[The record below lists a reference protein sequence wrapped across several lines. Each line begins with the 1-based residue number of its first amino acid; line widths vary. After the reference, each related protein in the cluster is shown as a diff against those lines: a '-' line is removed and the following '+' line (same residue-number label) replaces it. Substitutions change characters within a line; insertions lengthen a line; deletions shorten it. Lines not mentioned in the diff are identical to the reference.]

1 LNGAAQEETAF
12 MSTQAAS
19 SSSQSDF
26 LKPFWIALFGPPW
39 LASLAVLV
47 ALAAI
52 RFFAFLSPYSL
63 QELFFLQTV
72 AMWALPFIFLTVAGR
87 REIGLTARGMTLFS
101 MLASGF
107 AGAVCGF
114 LFFSLGMVLY
124 GNSPDN
130 WCISIRNY
138 LHFEELRGLMPPL
151 ALFALYALPA
161 IFLNPIGEE
170 MLFRGFIQQAFTR
183 RFNAVFATAVSSLLF
198 GLIYLYLHGLWR
210 DASGL
215 HLRLGSAALA
225 VFVMACIGVVF
236 TLCRILSG
244 SLWPAMAA
252 HAAFNLT
259 LLAETIHEYIR

>member
-1 LNGAAQEETAF
+1 MT
-12 MSTQAAS
+12 TPAAS
-19 SSSQSDF
+19 TSSQSDF

-47 ALAAI
+47 ALAAV
-52 RFFAFLSPYSL
+52 RFFAVLSPYSL

-72 AMWALPFIFLTVAGR
+72 AMWALPFIFLTPTGR
-87 REIGLTARGMTLFS
+87 REIGLTAHGMTLFS
-101 MLASGF
+101 MAASGF

-124 GNSPDN
+124 GNSPEN

-138 LHFEELRGLMPPL
+138 LHVDEMLGLMSPL
-151 ALFALYALPA
+151 GLFGLYSLPA

-170 MLFRGFIQQAFTR
+170 ILFRGFIQQAFTR
-183 RFNAVFATAVSSLLF
+183 RFNAAFATLVSSLLF
-198 GLIYLYLHGLWR
+198 GLLYLCLHGIWH
-210 DASGL
+210 DAAGF

-225 VFVMACIGVVF
+225 VLLMACVGTVF
-236 TLCRILSG
+236 TLCRTLSG

-259 LLAETIHEYIR
+259 TLAATIHEFVR